1 VTFVD
6 GDMLRFLYRF
16 HSSARNCGN
25 PTAWSTTLAQPAKI
39 TVAMIVP
46 EGFVGVL
53 LLAPA
58 FPLAV
63 GW

>member
-1 VTFVD
+1 
-6 GDMLRFLYRF
+6 MLRFLYGF